1 MKNLSMLPPVSLS
14 LVNVAI
20 DIDSF
25 QFKDALL
32 GLRKFRAT
40 ESPLKTMRNSKYKI

>member
-1 MKNLSMLPPVSLS
+1 MNNLSMLPPLSLS

-20 DIDSF
+20 GINSF

-32 GLRKFRAT
+32 GLRKFRTT
-40 ESPLKTMRNSKYKI
+40 ESPLKTRRNSKYKI